1 MKKRHTGI
9 RNYYIYED
17 RTVVNEDSGKTLK
30 PFNSGN
36 YLKIELKVAPGVP
49 KKFFIHRLVYKA
61 FIGDLIDGMVVEHLD
76 GNPQNNHYT
85 NLKQSTQQQNIQTA
99 LNHKTFGKN
108 NSKRIT
114 VKELNTGDILK
125 FDTVK
130 ELISYT
136 GISIPNGSLSKLKS
150 RKKFNDNFV
159 ILEIE

>member
-17 RTVVNEDSGKTLK
+17 GTVVNEDSGKTLK

-85 NLKQSTQQQNIQTA
+85 NLKQSTQQQKMIC
-99 LNHKTFGKN
+99 LD
-108 NSKRIT
+108 
-114 VKELNTGDILK
+114 VKEDKSYSFSLLLYSLK
-125 FDTVK
+125 K
-130 ELISYT
+130 NLIYICKNYYCKNDKIDLT
-136 GISIPNGSLSKLKS
+136 IENIYFKDNITLK
-150 RKKFNDNFV
+150 K
-159 ILEIE
+159 IMGGE